1 MNTEIDFSKL
11 YLIKID
17 FSKLYLIQKKDLVWG
32 LFMCGIFISFYASL
46 YPWFLWSIS
55 TVFMILASMF
65 IVPAIVLDRTLE
77 KPIFTRED
85 YIIPTLC
92 YFILAYY
99 IAFTNANSLNA
110 YISSLFNTII
120 FYSLFK
126 ISPEVLKRI
135 SNILAKSMGIIL
147 VPSILFFFL
156 YLLGFP
162 LPSRDM
168 QFGDNFYSFTNY
180 YFFLLDDRQLFAF
193 IPRFQSIFLEPTY
206 LGSTAAIL
214 LMTQRGKWK
223 KWYNVTMIFS
233 ILISFSLAGY
243 VYLTVIIFLNL
254 WTKGK
259 KIFKNAIIAV
269 SIMALFTIGSFFYNN
284 GDNMVHDLIML
295 RLEIEDGELAGDN
308 RVTDTFNADFE
319 NFLSSS
325 DIIFGRDFDN
335 EFGNSGFKVI
345 IYDLGIVGLLLYVM
359 LYFTAI
365 YKAPNI
371 RSTLST
377 AIVALLIFIVDGFVL
392 WFGRFIPLYCAA
404 YDTGEELE
412 NGDIQEDS
420 RQEKEI
426 T

>member
-1 MNTEIDFSKL
+1 MNIKIDLSKL
-11 YLIKID
+11 FLIRID
-17 FSKLYLIQKKDLVWG
+17 FSKLYLIQKKDLVWT

-46 YPWFLWSIS
+46 YPWFLWPIS
-55 TVFMILASMF
+55 TTFMILASVF
-65 IVPAIVLDRTLE
+65 IVPAMMLDRTLE
-77 KPIFTRED
+77 KPVFTHEAF
-85 YIIPTLC
+85 IIPTLC
-92 YFILAYY
+92 YIILVYY
-99 IAFTNANSLNA
+99 IAFINANSLNA
-110 YISSLFNTII
+110 YISNIFNTII

-126 ISPEVLKRI
+126 VSPKALKRM
-135 SNILAKSMGIIL
+135 STILAKSMGVIL

-156 YLLGFP
+156 YLIGFP
-162 LPSRDM
+162 LPSHDL

-214 LMTQRGKWK
+214 LMAQRGEWK
-223 KWYNVTMIFS
+223 KWYNIAMIFS

-254 WTKGK
+254 WTKGR
-259 KIFKNAIIAV
+259 KILKNVII
-269 SIMALFTIGSFFYNN
+269 SISMIALFTIGSFFYNN

-308 RVTDTFNADFE
+308 RVTDTFDADFE
-319 NFLSSS
+319 NFLGSS
-325 DIIFGRDFDN
+325 DIIFGRELVN

-345 IYDLGIVGLLLYVM
+345 IYDLGIVGLILYVM

-365 YKAPNI
+365 YKASNI
-371 RSTLST
+371 RCQLST
-377 AIVALLIFIVDGFVL
+377 AIIALLIFIVDGFVL

-404 YDTGEELE
+404 YDTIEGLDNNIEETTL
-412 NGDIQEDS
+412 Q
-420 RQEKEI
+420 EI

>member
-1 MNTEIDFSKL
+1 MNTKIDLSKL
-11 YLIKID
+11 FLIRIN
-17 FSKLYLIQKKDLVWG
+17 FSKLYLIQKKDLVWA

-46 YPWFLWSIS
+46 YPWFLWPIS
-55 TVFMILASMF
+55 TTFMILASVF
-65 IVPAIVLDRTLE
+65 IVPAMVLDKTLE
-77 KPIFTRED
+77 KPVFTHENFL
-85 YIIPTLC
+85 IPTLC

-99 IAFTNANSLNA
+99 IAFINANSLNA
-110 YISSLFNTII
+110 YISSIFNTII

-126 ISPEVLKRI
+126 LSPKALKRI
-135 SNILAKSMGIIL
+135 STVLAKSMGFIL

-162 LPSRDM
+162 LPSRDL

-214 LMTQRGKWK
+214 LMTQRGEWK
-223 KWYNVTMIFS
+223 KWYNVALIFS

-254 WTKGK
+254 WAKGK
-259 KIFKNAIIAV
+259 KVFMNVIIAILV
-269 SIMALFTIGSFFYNN
+269 IALFTIGSFFYNN

-308 RVTDTFNADFE
+308 RVTDTFDADFE
-319 NFLSSS
+319 NFLGSS
-325 DIIFGRDFDN
+325 DIIFGRELVN

-345 IYDLGIVGLLLYVM
+345 IYDLGIVGLILYVM

-371 RSTLST
+371 RCQLST
-377 AIVALLIFIVDGFVL
+377 AIIALLIFIVDGFVL

-404 YDTGEELE
+404 YDTMEELD
-412 NGDIQEDS
+412 NNAKGTTLQD
-420 RQEKEI
+420 KEI
-426 T
+426 I